1 MSHVETAGSYARRLC
16 EMEARRTGL
25 TLKDAIRPVAR
36 RLKAAPTA
44 IWSLLYEPP
53 KSICADL
60 FARIQDAVDDALER
74 EIHELELELAKV
86 RAGAAR
92 RSPVEMAEIDATLA
106 KLRSLISSQGSLAL

>member
-1 MSHVETAGSYARRLC
+1 MSHVDTAGSYARRLC
-16 EMEARRTGL
+16 EMEAQRSGRSIN
-25 TLKDAIRPVAR
+25 DAIGTVAR
-36 RLKAAPTA
+36 RLKAARGS

-60 FARIQDAVDDALER
+60 FARIEDAVEDALER

-86 RAGAAR
+86 RAGAVR

-106 KLRSLISSQGSLAL
+106 KLRGLMNPQGSLAL